1 MKGCIFVAGIEA
13 KIGNDAV
20 RGLASLSGLAKSL
33 LVRTGAKLRY
43 ALALLTNII
52 QGWKGLP

>member
-20 RGLASLSGLAKSL
+20 WGLASLSGLAKSL
-33 LVRTGAKLRY
+33 LVRTGAEL
-43 ALALLTNII
+43 
-52 QGWKGLP
+52 W